1 MPKRWGKVTIEGE
14 GWPRARNSGKQ
25 RTGGLQEELPGCN
38 GAVQVSKRQVCANTE
53 NSNKDNDICNAH
65 SLALSM
71 QCGTQEVSM
80 IITPILQG
88 RKWTRRGGKYPNLH
102 TCLAAEPRL
111 HPRSGGLYRMWKDG
125 ARRPYMG
132 EPAQLTARKRVS
144 VMDASISFLSNSG
157 STDRGAGHLAGMMRE
172 GPERMQRLQSAL
184 TQTPETPADL
194 EAWVGVTRQKLRE
207 GVWRSTDG
215 GRGLCAGSLYCTSL
229 GSQWF
234 SKTLTPAS
242 FSSFPA
248 PCPPLPSSLLLFLR
262 VILSI
267 LWFKPLLRAV
277 VLHSQLLVIH
287 PPVAIP
293 RCEVSRWTSHLSW
306 VPHHD

>member
-1 MPKRWGKVTIEGE
+1 ME
-14 GWPRARNSGKQ
+14 GWSKETIYGRASSADSKEKGFSDGRIHQLPEQQ
-25 RTGGLQEELPGCN
+25 R
-38 GAVQVSKRQVCANTE
+38 VHR
-53 NSNKDNDICNAH
+53 
-65 SLALSM
+65 
-71 QCGTQEVSM
+71 
-80 IITPILQG
+80 QG
-88 RKWTRRGGKYPNLH
+88 R
-102 TCLAAEPRL
+102 
-111 HPRSGGLYRMWKDG
+111 G
-125 ARRPYMG
+125 APGRNDEG
-132 EPAQLTARKRVS
+132 
-144 VMDASISFLSNSG
+144 
-157 STDRGAGHLAGMMRE
+157 GAGEDAA
-172 GPERMQRLQSAL
+172 LQSAL